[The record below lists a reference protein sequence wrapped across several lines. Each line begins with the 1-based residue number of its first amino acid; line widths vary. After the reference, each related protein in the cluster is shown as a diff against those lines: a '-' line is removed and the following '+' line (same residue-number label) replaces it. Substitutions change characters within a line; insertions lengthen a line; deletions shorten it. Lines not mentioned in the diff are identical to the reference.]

1 MNLKAL
7 FACVAL
13 ASLTASAF
21 TPAGGPFTNWSS
33 LPKHT
38 FAIGTNDFLL
48 DGQRFQIRCMGRVT
62 RHAFLDVFYP
72 ATSTMSAHLHSLEFD
87 GIDARGAS
95 ASHN

>member
-1 MNLKAL
+1 MKLQAL
-7 FACVAL
+7 LATLVLTSITACFAQ
-13 ASLTASAF
+13 
-21 TPAGGPFTNWSS
+21 PARPVPT
-33 LPKHT
+33 HT